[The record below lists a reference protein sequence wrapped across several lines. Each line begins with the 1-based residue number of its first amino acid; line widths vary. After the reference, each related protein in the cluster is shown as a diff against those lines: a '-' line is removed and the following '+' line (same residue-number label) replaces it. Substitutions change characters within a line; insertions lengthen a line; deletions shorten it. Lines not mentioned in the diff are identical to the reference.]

1 MFKLIKF
8 CKVVI
13 VLLFLGLFVSGYFGR
28 EEVYRSDY
36 LFCSRVVMQAEIS
49 DVVDVGPAD

>member
-8 CKVVI
+8 CKVVL
-13 VLLFLGLFVSGYFGR
+13 VLLFLGSFVSDYFCR
-28 EEVYRSDY
+28 EEVCRSGY